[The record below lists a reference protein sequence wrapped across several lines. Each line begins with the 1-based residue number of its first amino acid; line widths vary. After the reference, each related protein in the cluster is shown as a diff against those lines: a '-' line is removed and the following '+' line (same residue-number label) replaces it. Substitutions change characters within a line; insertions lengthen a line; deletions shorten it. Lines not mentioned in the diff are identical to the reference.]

1 MLDYKAFLPLADQL
15 VEASRRYIAPH
26 IPNNLCELNKEWPYT
41 RKYCWKSKLA
51 FRQPSK
57 KDYYLIAR
65 LVSYKPKKRN
75 NSKQLNKVFKTI
87 VSMRTL

>member
-15 VEASRRYIAPH
+15 GFVLLKQVGDILHLIFQTIFVSLTKNGHTNIV
-26 IPNNLCELNKEWPYT
+26 
-41 RKYCWKSKLA
+41 RKADWLEDCY
-51 FRQPSK
+51 R
-57 KDYYLIAR
+57 IAR

-87 VSMRTL
+87 VSMHTL